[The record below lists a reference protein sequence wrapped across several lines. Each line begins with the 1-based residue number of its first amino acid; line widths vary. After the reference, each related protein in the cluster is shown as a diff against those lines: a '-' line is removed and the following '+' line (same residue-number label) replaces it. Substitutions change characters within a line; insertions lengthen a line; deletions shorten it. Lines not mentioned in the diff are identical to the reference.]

1 MVSVQEFRDAHFFQG
16 SHKLKVGP
24 LLQRYGND
32 VDGFKRA
39 AERVAGECLELA
51 DTAYRV
57 WAFPKM
63 PIYYLLWRGDQEFE
77 SRLSI
82 LFDRSIESHF
92 SSDAIWGL
100 ANLVSEILLLEDQN
114 EKKLQRERKEVTNSH
129 IKDSGG

>member
-1 MVSVQEFRDAHFFQG
+1 MVSVQEFRDARFFQG
-16 SHKLKVGP
+16 SHELKVGP

-39 AERVAGECLELA
+39 AERLGGEGLELA
-51 DTAYRV
+51 DAAYGV

-63 PIYYLLWRGDQEFE
+63 PMYYLLWKGDQEFE
-77 SRLSI
+77 PRLSI

-100 ANLVSEILLLEDQN
+100 ANLVSEILLLRDQN
-114 EKKLQRERKEVTNSH
+114 EEELQKREKRSN
-129 IKDSGG
+129 